1 MVTHC
6 LIWEEYSASGQMIME
21 RTIVNSARAGGGY
34 SLIETDVAL
43 QDLAEDVRARLTT
56 TLVDQRAYPDDIPEI
71 TVDLVNDAKNTR
83 PLKTS
88 VRAARLLRLLAD
100 RTTKVGDVIV
110 NDDPLFA
117 KMMAW
122 SESTTPEEVE
132 FLLEYL
138 QSCGWIRCLN
148 MVAGIAQEQ
157 VTISGYEEVGSQD
170 TRPDPSLGFVAMWFD
185 DEMRELYRKGI
196 APAIEAAGYRPDR
209 MDERLDVHNIDDAT
223 MAAIRRSRF
232 VVADFTHGPG
242 TVRGS
247 VYYEAGFAEG
257 LGVPVIY
264 TCRRNQ
270 LDKLLFD
277 TRQISHLGWDE
288 PSDLYE
294 GLRLRIEARFGEGPL
309 ASRRAVL

>member
-56 TLVDQRAYPDDIPEI
+56 TLVDQRAQPDDIPEI
-71 TVDLVNDAKNTR
+71 TVDLVNDAKTKR

-117 KMMAW
+117 EMMAW

-132 FLLEYL
+132 FLLAYL

-148 MVAGIAQEQ
+148 MVAGFAQEQ

-185 DEMRELYRKGI
+185 DEMREPYRKGI

-209 MDERLDVHNIDDAT
+209 MDEKARCSQHRGRDYGRDQALPV
-223 MAAIRRSRF
+223 RRSRF
-232 VVADFTHGPG
+232 HS
-242 TVRGS
+242 RS
-247 VYYEAGFAEG
+247 RHREG
-257 LGVPVIY
+257 Q
-264 TCRRNQ
+264 C
-270 LDKLLFD
+270 
-277 TRQISHLGWDE
+277 
-288 PSDLYE
+288 
-294 GLRLRIEARFGEGPL
+294 
-309 ASRRAVL
+309 VL